1 MRGNIISGD
10 IVFFKISFLS
20 RLMSQIVDSPIPQ
33 DTAISIMILP
43 LPNQV
48 SGQYA
53 QRQKLLQR

>member
-48 SGQYA
+48 SRQYA

>member
-1 MRGNIISGD
+1 MHGNIISGD
-10 IVFFKISFLS
+10 IVFFKISFLR
-20 RLMSQIVDSPIPQ
+20 RLMLQIVDLPIPQ
-33 DTAISIMILP
+33 DAEISIMVSP